1 MEKDMI
7 TVNQAMQKLATPSA
21 KRDYA
26 ATADKY
32 IFAKDTLVSFLDD
45 DIAPIITDSM
55 VEAFEEML
63 AAK

>member
-21 KRDYA
+21 KREYA

-32 IFAKDTLVSFLDD
+32 LFAKDTLVSFLDD
-45 DIAPIITDSM
+45 EIAPM
-55 VEAFEEML
+55 VTGGMVNAFEEML

>member
-1 MEKDMI
+1 MI

-21 KRDYA
+21 KREYA

-32 IFAKDTLVSFLDD
+32 LFAKNTLVSFLDD
-45 DIAPIITDSM
+45 EIAPM
-55 VEAFEEML
+55 VTGGMVNAFEEML

>member
-1 MEKDMI
+1 MI

-21 KRDYA
+21 KREYA

-32 IFAKDTLVSFLDD
+32 LFAKDTLVSFLDD
-45 DIAPIITDSM
+45 EIAPM
-55 VEAFEEML
+55 VTGGMVNAFEEML